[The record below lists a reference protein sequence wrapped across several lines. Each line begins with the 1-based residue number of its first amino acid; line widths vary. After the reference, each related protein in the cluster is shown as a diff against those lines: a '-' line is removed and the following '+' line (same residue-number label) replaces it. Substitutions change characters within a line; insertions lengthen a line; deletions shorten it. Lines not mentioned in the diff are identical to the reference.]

1 MLRRVTCMLIVALL
15 ASVSVSALAGSS
27 AQGSYP
33 AALARPYVPAV
44 SMEVDRRT
52 APNDT
57 GGGAIRKGARSGAS
71 GLVRCGGA
79 LGTAQLTLRADIIT
93 TAAHVLIGADGE
105 PRASCVFQST
115 AGGAPVPI
123 DSALDPR
130 FLPRAAVGCRNARL
144 GGCAARAPGQRRG
157 ALRARAGRREAG
169 WRVRV
174 HRSAG
179 GNSSTDAIGAENC
192 NARGILATSPEGVR
206 EFAIDCSAAPGSS
219 GAALTAG
226 HNVVGIYEGY
236 RSSDP
241 MRAQAFSSTH
251 YNFAITLE
259 GSFRRALLAATR

>member
-1 MLRRVTCMLIVALL
+1 MLIVALL

-123 DSALDPR
+123 DPR
-130 FLPRAAVGCRNARL
+130 SIRAGSRTPLSDAATRDWAIARL
-144 GGCAARAPGQRRG
+144 ARPINGVTPYGLAPAGAKPGG
-157 ALRARAGRREAG
+157 
-169 WRVRV
+169 VFMI
-174 HRSAG
+174 AG
-179 GNSSTDAIGAENC
+179 GNRRADAVGAEKC

-226 HNVVGIYEGY
+226 HNVVGIYVGY

-241 MRAQAFSSTH
+241 TRAQAFSSTH